1 MEATWTLQDAKN
13 RFSAVVDAAA
23 RGEPQMVTRRGKWVS
38 VVLSAAGRRG
48 LRADAAHAQGVP
60 VFLIDTMVLSELRLR
75 RRDPGVV
82 AWIGSQRPEDCF
94 LSVVSIGEIE
104 RGIAR
109 KRTSDAGFAQ
119 QLAGWL
125 DQLLRLYGD
134 RLLPVDVGVARR
146 WGQLSADIGHD
157 GADLLI
163 AATALERGLTVVT
176 RNLRHFTPTGVAI
189 INPWHEELGC

>member
-1 MEATWTLQDAKN
+1 M
-13 RFSAVVDAAA
+13 
-23 RGEPQMVTRRGKWVS
+23 
-38 VVLSAAGRRG
+38 
-48 LRADAAHAQGVP
+48 
-60 VFLIDTMVLSELRLR
+60 FLIDTMVLSELRLR
-75 RRDPGVV
+75 NRDPGVV
-82 AWIGSQRPEDCF
+82 AWIANQRQEDCF

-104 RGIAR
+104 LGIAR
-109 KRTSDAGFAQ
+109 KRTSDAGFAL

-146 WGQLSADIGHD
+146 WGLLSAEIGHD

-176 RNLRHFTPTGVAI
+176 RNLRHFTPTGVATL
-189 INPWHEELGC
+189 NPWTDALKT